1 MRSTVLA
8 EEAISR
14 GYECI
19 FVGEVSG
26 LDWVTARISNIGFSK
41 VTADTFSFEPERE
54 SDILVLDTYSIPVS
68 DRFIAKKNWKLVL
81 NISDAITPKY
91 ESDVELRPGLMVIES
106 QLESPK
112 LLSGPEYVLIRGGI
126 EKSRRAE
133 PLGGA
138 TKVLI
143 VGGGSDPFG
152 FVTSVAKVLCSLNLN
167 LEVHTFTD
175 GSVPQDSKVKF
186 VKHSMGLEL
195 DFIANEVDVVFT
207 TASTSSL
214 EFIAREIATGVVCAV
229 ENQADYYEQLG
240 RLGYATQLGM
250 FNSNKNWEF
259 NLPAIR
265 EMLESQAKRDS
276 LRNSIHGLIDFKG
289 ATRVI
294 NVLESF
300 I

>member
-1 MRSTVLA
+1 MRSSVLA

-19 FVGEVSG
+19 FVGEILD
-26 LDWVTARISNIGFSK
+26 LDWVTARISNMGFSK
-41 VTADTFSFEPERE
+41 VTADTFSFELKKE
-54 SDILVLDTYSIPVS
+54 SDVLVLDAYSIPVS
-68 DRFIAKKNWKLVL
+68 DPFIAKKNWKLVL

-91 ESDVELRPGLMVIES
+91 QSDVELRPGLTVIDS

-126 EKSRRAE
+126 EKSRGAR
-133 PLGGA
+133 PLGGVI
-138 TKVLI
+138 KVLI
-143 VGGGSDPFG
+143 LGGGSDPFG
-152 FVTSVAKVLCSLNLN
+152 FVTSVAKVVCSVNLN

-175 GSVPQDSKVKF
+175 GSIPQDSKVKF
-186 VKHSMGLEL
+186 VKHSMGSEL
-195 DFIANEVDVVFT
+195 DLIANEVDVVFT

-229 ENQADYYEQLG
+229 ENQADIYEQLG
-240 RLGYATQLGM
+240 RLGYATQLGIL
-250 FNSNKNWEF
+250 NSDKTWEF

-265 EMLESQAKRDS
+265 ELLESQAKRDS
-276 LRNSIHGLIDFKG
+276 LRDSIHGLIDFKG

-294 NVLESF
+294 DALVSF
-300 I
+300 P